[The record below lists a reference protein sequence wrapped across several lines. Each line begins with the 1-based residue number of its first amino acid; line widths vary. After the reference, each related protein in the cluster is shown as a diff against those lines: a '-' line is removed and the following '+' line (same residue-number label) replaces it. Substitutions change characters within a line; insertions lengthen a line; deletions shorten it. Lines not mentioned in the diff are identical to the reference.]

1 MELTDDAATR
11 PPSVMLIDGREHVL
25 YDELLGRIRMAEVK
39 LLWLYSSMLWV
50 LALILA
56 LQLPFTDAWWP
67 LLIAIPLLLA
77 MFVGV
82 YVQLSRPVMTTPISV
97 VERDRNGATSRLSV
111 STRRHGTFSVTA
123 HTDMAD
129 FLLGA
134 ITTDRR
140 RRFTPR
146 RDVPAGLVHPKMM
159 RHVWSGTA
167 VGVVLI
173 AVLVARVLLRNG

>member
-11 PPSVMLIDGREHVL
+11 PPSVMLIDGREYML
-25 YDELLGRIRMAEVK
+25 YDELLGRIRMAEVRM
-39 LLWLYSSMLWV
+39 LWLYSSMLWV

-77 MFVGV
+77 MLAAALFMFG
-82 YVQLSRPVMTTPISV
+82 RPAITTPVAV
-97 VERDRNGATSRLSV
+97 VEKGRNGATSRLSV

-146 RDVPAGLVHPKMM
+146 REVPAGLVHPKMM